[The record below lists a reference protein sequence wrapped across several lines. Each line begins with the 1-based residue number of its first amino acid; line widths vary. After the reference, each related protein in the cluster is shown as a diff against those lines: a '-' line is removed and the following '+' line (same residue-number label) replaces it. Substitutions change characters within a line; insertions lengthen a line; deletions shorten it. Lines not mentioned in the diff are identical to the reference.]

1 MTNEDAIR
9 ILSLRDNRGVP
20 ISWQNDFLEA
30 VDLAIEALREKS
42 QDEITVGDEVTW
54 GYGTKGIIIDI
65 YGQHEYWVLDKNG
78 CMHLYNC
85 NDTDIALEKT
95 GRSFKQELSNFIKNM
110 EEEL

>member
-1 MTNEDAIR
+1 MTTEDAIR

-54 GYGTKGIIIDI
+54 DYGTKGIIIDI
-65 YGQHEYWVLDKNG
+65 YGQYEYWVLDRNG
-78 CMHLYNC
+78 CMHLFDYD
-85 NDTDIALEKT
+85 DTDIMLEKT